1 MAELRVFLLAG
12 ILTLFGAAPIGAQ
25 FTATGSSSSLQ
36 TTTGATGSAQA
47 APTAGTPASAGAADV
62 VNESVVVMPCIPV
75 AAYWVG
81 APLDDG
87 MPSGPD
93 LAIVSTQVRPKNA
106 RVYLDDRFVGRAR
119 YLDGKPGYFYLE
131 PGAYRLELRFDGY
144 RTVVVELDATAG
156 CKFVVKHYLERV
168 KGEPT
173 KGKADGFGKG
183 KPFDR
188 VFSPMPEADESMAPA
203 TAHGPD
209 PSLRLDLTLGSGR
222 MGDTGTKTGAS
233 IRLQIDPM
241 SASVSPISSRLRL
254 GGSLKQPGTSSS
266 RTVSPSSSLSP
277 CPAQKQTDLY
287 FSSGRVAVTRWRGIW
302 PRSANSMNPGQ

>member
-188 VFSPMPEADESMAPA
+188 VFSPMPEAAESMAPA

-241 SASVSPISSRLRL
+241 SASVSIDGVFVATGREL
-254 GGSLKQPGTSSS
+254 GQMENPLAMTPGTHLIEVEARGFIKAARNIVLEDSESLELFITLS
-266 RTVSPSSSLSP
+266 R
-277 CPAQKQTDLY
+277 AETD
-287 FSSGRVAVTRWRGIW
+287 
-302 PRSANSMNPGQ
+302 

>member
-1 MAELRVFLLAG
+1 MAELRVFLFAG

-183 KPFDR
+183 KPFER
-188 VFSPMPEADESMAPA
+188 VFSPMPEVDESMAPA

-241 SASVSPISSRLRL
+241 SASVSIDGVFVATGREL
-254 GGSLKQPGTSSS
+254 GQMENPLAMTPGTHLIEVEARGFIKAARNIVLEDSESLELFITLS
-266 RTVSPSSSLSP
+266 R
-277 CPAQKQTDLY
+277 AETD
-287 FSSGRVAVTRWRGIW
+287 
-302 PRSANSMNPGQ
+302 

>member
-241 SASVSPISSRLRL
+241 SASVSIDGVFVATGREL
-254 GGSLKQPGTSSS
+254 GQMENPLAMTPGTHLIEVEARGFIKAARNIVLEDSESLELFITLS
-266 RTVSPSSSLSP
+266 R
-277 CPAQKQTDLY
+277 AETD
-287 FSSGRVAVTRWRGIW
+287 
-302 PRSANSMNPGQ
+302 

>member
-106 RVYLDDRFVGRAR
+106 RVYLDGRFVGRAR
-119 YLDGKPGYFYLE
+119 YLDGTPGYFYLE

-241 SASVSPISSRLRL
+241 SASVSIDGVFVATGREL
-254 GGSLKQPGTSSS
+254 GQMENPLAMTPGTHLIEVEARGFIKAARNIVLEDSESLELFITLS
-266 RTVSPSSSLSP
+266 R
-277 CPAQKQTDLY
+277 AETD
-287 FSSGRVAVTRWRGIW
+287 
-302 PRSANSMNPGQ
+302 

>member
-1 MAELRVFLLAG
+1 MAKLRVVLFAG
-12 ILTLFGAAPIGAQ
+12 ILTLSGAVPVGAQ
-25 FTATGSSSSLQ
+25 FTANGSSSPLQ
-36 TTTGATGSAQA
+36 TAIGAAGSAQA
-47 APTAGTPASAGAADV
+47 AQTAGTPATGGAADV
-62 VNESVVVMPCIPV
+62 VDKSVVFAPCIPV

-81 APLDDG
+81 PPQSAG
-87 MPSGPD
+87 MPPGPD
-93 LAIVSTQVRPKNA
+93 LAIVSTKVRPKNA

-119 YLDGKPGYFYLE
+119 YLDGKPGYLYLE
-131 PGAYRLELRFDGY
+131 PGVYRLELRFDGY

-156 CKFVVKHYLERV
+156 CKFVIKHYLERV

-183 KPFDR
+183 KPFER

-241 SASVSPISSRLRL
+241 SASVSIDGVFVATGEEL
-254 GGSLKQPGTSSS
+254 GQMENPLAMTPGTHLIEVEAPGFITAARNIVLEDSELLELVITLS
-266 RTVSPSSSLSP
+266 R
-277 CPAQKQTDLY
+277 AETD
-287 FSSGRVAVTRWRGIW
+287 
-302 PRSANSMNPGQ
+302 

>member
-156 CKFVVKHYLERV
+156 CKFVIKHYLERV

-241 SASVSPISSRLRL
+241 SASVSIDGVFVATGREL
-254 GGSLKQPGTSSS
+254 GQMENPLAMTPGTHLIEVEARGFIKAARNIVLEDSESLELFITLS
-266 RTVSPSSSLSP
+266 R
-277 CPAQKQTDLY
+277 AGTD
-287 FSSGRVAVTRWRGIW
+287 
-302 PRSANSMNPGQ
+302 

>member
-131 PGAYRLELRFDGY
+131 PGAYRLELRFEGY

-173 KGKADGFGKG
+173 KGKADGFDKG

-241 SASVSPISSRLRL
+241 SASVSIDGVFVATGREL
-254 GGSLKQPGTSSS
+254 GQMENPLAMTPGTHLIEVEARGFIKAARNIVLEDSESLELFITLS
-266 RTVSPSSSLSP
+266 R
-277 CPAQKQTDLY
+277 AETD
-287 FSSGRVAVTRWRGIW
+287 
-302 PRSANSMNPGQ
+302 

>member
-1 MAELRVFLLAG
+1 MAELRVFLFAG

-36 TTTGATGSAQA
+36 TTTGTTGSAQA

-241 SASVSPISSRLRL
+241 SASVSIDGVFVATGREL
-254 GGSLKQPGTSSS
+254 GQMENPLAMTPGTHLIEVEAPGFIKAARNIVLEDSESLELVITLS
-266 RTVSPSSSLSP
+266 RTES
-277 CPAQKQTDLY
+277 D
-287 FSSGRVAVTRWRGIW
+287 
-302 PRSANSMNPGQ
+302 

>member
-1 MAELRVFLLAG
+1 MAELRVFLFAG

-47 APTAGTPASAGAADV
+47 APTAGTPAGAGAADV

-75 AAYWVG
+75 AAYWGG

-87 MPSGPD
+87 MPSGPE

-106 RVYLDDRFVGRAR
+106 RIYLDGRFVGRAR
-119 YLDGKPGYFYLE
+119 YLDGTPGYFYLE

-156 CKFVVKHYLERV
+156 CKFVIKHYLERV

-183 KPFDR
+183 KPFER
-188 VFSPMPEADESMAPA
+188 VFSPMPEVDESMAPA

-241 SASVSPISSRLRL
+241 SASVSIDGVFVATGEEL
-254 GGSLKQPGTSSS
+254 GQMENPLAMTPGTHLIEVEAPGFITAARNIVLEDSKSLELIITLS
-266 RTVSPSSSLSP
+266 R
-277 CPAQKQTDLY
+277 AETD
-287 FSSGRVAVTRWRGIW
+287 
-302 PRSANSMNPGQ
+302 